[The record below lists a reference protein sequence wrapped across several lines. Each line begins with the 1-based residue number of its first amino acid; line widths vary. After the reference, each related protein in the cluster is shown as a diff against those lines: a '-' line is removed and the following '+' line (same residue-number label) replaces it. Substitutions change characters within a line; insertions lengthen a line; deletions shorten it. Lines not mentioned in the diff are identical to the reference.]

1 MKKLLAVALLA
12 GCGGGFQGKVS
23 GYGLQVADTFFL
35 ADSSTAALVLTDQTD
50 LCAALAAP
58 NPPPNATA
66 MAFSFSR
73 RSDGNL
79 LSPDTGDYTVSTT
92 PGSGNFATGLFLHTD
107 ANANNVVPAAN
118 SVAVSGVLSVDSFT
132 EGQTMGGNF
141 DGRFGAQN
149 DVVTFAFNA
158 HFCSLSP
165 QAFAQGFLGGGR
177 VAVGASGG
185 SCTIASGGTC
195 LEYLGSSYTVSAAQ
209 ASCSQSSGT
218 WSAGACKPSTAGW
231 CTLNA
236 GTPTEVRWTAYG
248 LPVQSACTN
257 GQFSQ

>member
-1 MKKLLAVALLA
+1 MKKLLAVALLF

-23 GYGLQVADTFFL
+23 GYGLAVQDTFFL
-35 ADSSTAALVLTDQTD
+35 ADSSTAALVLTDQAD
-50 LCAALAAP
+50 LCTALAAP

-73 RSDGNL
+73 RADGNL

-107 ANANNVVPAAN
+107 ANATSVVPAAN

-132 EGQTMGGNF
+132 EGSSMSGNF

-165 QAFAQGFLGGGR
+165 QAFAQGFLGGGH
-177 VAVGASGG
+177 VALGASGG
-185 SCTIASGGTC
+185 SCTTSGTC
-195 LEYLGSSYTVSAAQ
+195 LEYLGSSFTVSAAQ

-218 WSAGACKPSTAGW
+218 WSAGACMASTAGW

-248 LPVQSACTN
+248 LDVRSACTT
-257 GQFSQ
+257 GQFNQ